1 MFFEHSE
8 NFSSALIFWK
18 LDHMSVIRN
27 RLTSADYIALEY
39 MQMKLRIMWYDD
51 FIQPYMLSGVMC
63 PSY

>member
-1 MFFEHSE
+1 
-8 NFSSALIFWK
+8 
-18 LDHMSVIRN
+18 MSVIRN